1 MGGPTSSE
9 PASLQPH
16 FIQLQYVGFHRKG
29 YRPRTSA
36 MTPSACMLLSL
47 FVCAIVFILGY
58 EYIDVGCAVFPQ
70 LGITQPLVM
79 RLLPYILTVLVGC
92 VCLVRKAR
100 ISTPSTTKK
109 PPWLRIAIIVCLCV
123 LFSVGVQAYLNE
135 TVNSITV
142 APAAFDFQEF
152 QKVQARLDF
161 KVAMGREREGQK
173 VYFENKPGRADLVSA
188 AIKAIH
194 SQGSQ

>member
-1 MGGPTSSE
+1 VLSPV
-9 PASLQPH
+9 
-16 FIQLQYVGFHRKG
+16 I
-29 YRPRTSA
+29 
-36 MTPSACMLLSL
+36 LSL
-47 FVCAIVFILGY
+47 FVSVGVFVFSY
-58 EYIDVGCAVFPQ
+58 EYIDMVCAVYPE
-70 LGITQPLVM
+70 LGIIQPLVI
-79 RLLPYILTVLVGC
+79 RLLPYILTALVGC

-100 ISTPSTTKK
+100 SPTPSTTKK

-142 APAAFDFQEF
+142 APATLEFQEF

-161 KVAMGREREGQK
+161 KVALGREREGQK
-173 VYFENKPGRADLVSA
+173 IYFENKPGRADLVSA

-194 SQGSQ
+194 SHGSQ